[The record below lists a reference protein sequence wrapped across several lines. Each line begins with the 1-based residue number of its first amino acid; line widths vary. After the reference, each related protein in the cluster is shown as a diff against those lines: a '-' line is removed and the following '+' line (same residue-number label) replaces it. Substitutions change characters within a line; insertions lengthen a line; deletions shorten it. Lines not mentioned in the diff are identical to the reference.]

1 MEVLNE
7 EDAYASGNIEGLIL
21 AGFSPLKPLYI
32 PSALEEYALALLA
45 ASRLSH
51 PVETERQSIGQVTPN
66 PDDSARLETNP
77 GIGRISPPINY

>member
-45 ASRLSH
+45 ASRLSD
-51 PVETERQSIGQVTPN
+51 PVETERQAVSQVAPN
-66 PDDSARLETNP
+66 PDDSTGLDANP
-77 GIGRISPPINY
+77 AIGGFSPPIHD